1 MKAPVER
8 VRRLPLW
15 QPLAVRDFR
24 LLWLG
29 QSISLFGDQ
38 FYLVALYWLVQHV
51 SGSGVALGT
60 VLMVAGASQALF
72 QLIGGA
78 VGDRFPPRT
87 LMLGSDILRTAIT
100 LLITLIVYLNVTQ
113 LWHLYVLSAIFGS
126 VEAFFYPAYMS
137 AIPML
142 IMNDHLPAGNA
153 LLRGTRR
160 LMASIGPPIAGVVI
174 TSVSLTAAFGIDAI
188 TFVLSAITL
197 WLMRQRRREETAE
210 DAQAGAI
217 RSATPEGLI
226 KSIGDGLRYAFN
238 HKIVWPLLIYVS
250 VIEFSFVGPSTVGL
264 AVMARQRFGG
274 DEGASALGWMLGA
287 FGAGMLIGMLLAG
300 SLRIKQHRGRL
311 IITLVFT
318 IGLGLAMLSFATHV
332 IWAAVVLALMGLGGG
347 LANILI
353 LSWMQETADP
363 RMLGRV
369 MSLMMFAVAGLE
381 PLSFLLAGIVAD
393 VSLIWVFIGGGTIM
407 IITSLLSLGS
417 AILNAD

>member
-1 MKAPVER
+1 
-8 VRRLPLW
+8 
-15 QPLAVRDFR
+15 
-24 LLWLG
+24 
-29 QSISLFGDQ
+29 
-38 FYLVALYWLVQHV
+38 
-51 SGSGVALGT
+51 
-60 VLMVAGASQALF
+60 
-72 QLIGGA
+72 
-78 VGDRFPPRT
+78 
-87 LMLGSDILRTAIT
+87 
-100 LLITLIVYLNVTQ
+100 
-113 LWHLYVLSAIFGS
+113 
-126 VEAFFYPAYMS
+126 
-137 AIPML
+137 
-142 IMNDHLPAGNA
+142 
-153 LLRGTRR
+153 
-160 LMASIGPPIAGVVI
+160 
-174 TSVSLTAAFGIDAI
+174 
-188 TFVLSAITL
+188 
-197 WLMRQRRREETAE
+197 
-210 DAQAGAI
+210 
-217 RSATPEGLI
+217 
-226 KSIGDGLRYAFN
+226 
-238 HKIVWPLLIYVS
+238 LIYVS